1 MGSNF
6 VANDAEGYE
15 LVMGRWSRELAEP
28 FLAFAG
34 IEGESRVLDV
44 GCGTGSL
51 TRAIAARHAAE
62 VVGVDIAPPFVEHA
76 RARNRDPRVSF
87 EVEDASELSFASGAF
102 DAALSILVL
111 NFIPEYRA
119 AAAGMVRVTR
129 PGGLVAAA
137 CWSLEGG
144 SVMMRTF
151 WDTAAGLDPAAAEA
165 RGRSFSSPL
174 TRAGEL
180 ADLFRG
186 LGLHEV
192 EETAL
197 TIWMRFASFEDYWTP
212 FTRGQGT
219 LGAYVDGLDDRRR
232 ERLRTALRE
241 TYCAGRADGPRAF
254 AAIAHAAK
262 GRVP

>member
-15 LVMGRWSRELAEP
+15 LVMGRWSRKLPEP

-34 IEGESRVLDV
+34 LEGAKRVLDV

-62 VVGVDIAPPFVEHA
+62 VVGVDIAPPFVDHA
-76 RARNRDPRVSF
+76 SARNSDPRVRF
-87 EVEDASELSFASGAF
+87 EVQDASELSFASGSF

-111 NFIPEYRA
+111 NFIPEYRS

-129 PGGLVAAA
+129 SGGLVGAA

-151 WDTAAGLDPAAAEA
+151 
-165 RGRSFSSPL
+165 
-174 TRAGEL
+174 
-180 ADLFRG
+180 
-186 LGLHEV
+186 
-192 EETAL
+192 
-197 TIWMRFASFEDYWTP
+197 
-212 FTRGQGT
+212 
-219 LGAYVDGLDDRRR
+219 
-232 ERLRTALRE
+232 
-241 TYCAGRADGPRAF
+241 
-254 AAIAHAAK
+254 
-262 GRVP
+262 